1 MGTFNT
7 VSADLACPR
16 CGSRAIRRIQFKY
29 GNLRLHEY
37 KVGDQ
42 LVWGG
47 VDVGRPGRAR
57 VVADGIMED
66 CEKCG
71 LDEADFEVWMEVDRI
86 VSVVASS
93 GRYDFASAR
102 ETFIVVEE

>member
-42 LVWGG
+42 LVDEWYISWLIGQVSAAYSRGG
-47 VDVGRPGRAR
+47 SRQNDLAL
-57 VVADGIMED
+57 A
-66 CEKCG
+66 KFA
-71 LDEADFEVWMEVDRI
+71 LDEGGLTAAEPD
-86 VSVVASS
+86 
-93 GRYDFASAR
+93 
-102 ETFIVVEE
+102 